1 MFHGSMVAIIT
12 PMDEEGYLDK
22 ESLAKLIAMHLEA
35 GTDAIVVLGTTGE
48 SPTISH
54 EERHDIIKFVVHQVN
69 GSIPVVAGTGTYN
82 TAETIIYTREAMQ
95 LGVDGCLV
103 VTPYYNKPT
112 QEGLYQHFKS
122 IAEAVPIPLILYNIP
137 GRTACDM
144 QAETVERL
152 AHIPNIVGIKEAT
165 GKVERTKKILE
176 LCDNNIDVFSGE
188 DELTFDMMLA
198 GARGVIS
205 VTANIAPKMMHAM
218 TDAIIHD
225 NMVEAATLNEKLM
238 PLHKTLFLESNPI
251 PVKWALYKMGLI
263 KSGIR
268 LPLTPFSEIHQ
279 ATLLAAMKSA
289 QII

>member
-22 ESLAKLIAMHLEA
+22 SLAKLIAMHLEA

-54 EERHDIIKFVVHQVN
+54 EERHDIIKFVGHQVN

-144 QAETVERL
+144 QAKRWN
-152 AHIPNIVGIKEAT
+152 H
-165 GKVERTKKILE
+165 
-176 LCDNNIDVFSGE
+176 
-188 DELTFDMMLA
+188 
-198 GARGVIS
+198 
-205 VTANIAPKMMHAM
+205 
-218 TDAIIHD
+218 
-225 NMVEAATLNEKLM
+225 
-238 PLHKTLFLESNPI
+238 
-251 PVKWALYKMGLI
+251 
-263 KSGIR
+263 
-268 LPLTPFSEIHQ
+268 
-279 ATLLAAMKSA
+279 
-289 QII
+289 